1 MGKFEDY
8 INRLETNLN
17 HFKAIRL
24 KNYEIDGYSYSS
36 QLEFYN
42 YLLGGRFLKTRSLN
56 APLNEY
62 LIGGL
67 KNIQFSYDLI
77 QSLCIV
83 IDT

>member
-1 MGKFEDY
+1 MKFEDY

-42 YLLGGRFLKTRSLN
+42 YLLGGRFKKL
-56 APLNEY
+56 
-62 LIGGL
+62 GL
-67 KNIQFSYDLI
+67 
-77 QSLCIV
+77 
-83 IDT
+83 